1 MKDEINLPLA
11 LQDFMPTILF
21 AVGLYFVAKM
31 ISRENRAAGN
41 LAYFGG
47 VLVTLGG
54 VFKASW
60 KLIQALGGA
69 DIPFLNNSL
78 FTLMSAGFICLAWAL
93 WQSKNKE
100 IDTVK
105 LWSVPLILISMFWLI
120 AAYFG
125 FFTESRAWFFILLG
139 ATTLANL
146 AMLFQ
151 LVFCTFKNK
160 LWLAF
165 ALFLINLTVIF
176 ILARTSDQTVTFQWI
191 KQLINTISQA
201 SFAIASY
208 VLLSNAETRTE
219 K

>member
-11 LQDFMPTILF
+11 LQDLMPVTLF
-21 AVGLYFVAKM
+21 AIGLFFVARM
-31 ISRENRAAGN
+31 ISRKHKSAGN

-93 WQSKNKE
+93 WKSRE
-100 IDTVK
+100 DETDAVK
-105 LWSVPLILISMFWLI
+105 LWSVPLILISMVWLI

-139 ATTLANL
+139 ATTLANFAL
-146 AMLFQ
+146 LFQ
-151 LVFCTFKNK
+151 LISLTYKNK
-160 LWLAF
+160 LWLALV
-165 ALFLINLTVIF
+165 LFLVNLTVIF
-176 ILARTSDQTVTFQWI
+176 ILARGSDQTVTFQWI
-191 KQLINTISQA
+191 KQLINTVSQA

-208 VLLSNAETRTE
+208 ILLSKSLNRFS
-219 K
+219 